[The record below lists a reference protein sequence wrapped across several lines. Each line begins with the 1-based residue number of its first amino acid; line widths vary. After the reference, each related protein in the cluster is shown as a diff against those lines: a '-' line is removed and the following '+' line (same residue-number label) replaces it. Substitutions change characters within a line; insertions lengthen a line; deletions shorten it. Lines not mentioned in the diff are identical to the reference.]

1 MQGPKFEREDV
12 SDLDEDEE
20 KQRLRE
26 KLNKKHLLEWV
37 TEADFTKEISLVK
50 LSDHPFKLDEAEEA
64 DLMNFHRI
72 LKVVKM

>member
-1 MQGPKFEREDV
+1 
-12 SDLDEDEE
+12 
-20 KQRLRE
+20 
-26 KLNKKHLLEWV
+26 LNKKHLLEWV

-72 LKVVKM
+72 LKVMKM

>member
-1 MQGPKFEREDV
+1 MRGPKFEREDV
-12 SDLDEDEE
+12 SDMDEDEE

-72 LKVVKM
+72 LKVMKM